1 MCRAKNAPLLI
12 MDVEGTDG
20 RERGEDQEFERKSA
34 VFSLASS
41 EVGTGCWPGFSILI
55 VNFAIYH

>member
-1 MCRAKNAPLLI
+1 

-20 RERGEDQEFERKSA
+20 REHGEDQEFQRKSA

-41 EVGTGCWPGFSILI
+41 DVSVKDSLGFRLDCQ
-55 VNFAIYH
+55 IYNMSLTALLPS